1 MDKRIERIVEWIE
14 GYAENAGKETLVVG
28 VSGGVDSALTS
39 TLCCMTGLD
48 VYAVTMPLRSGR
60 KDHMKAV
67 QHLSWLSDRLSLI
80 HI

>member
-39 TLCCMTGLD
+39 TLC
-48 VYAVTMPLRSGR
+48 
-60 KDHMKAV
+60 
-67 QHLSWLSDRLSLI
+67 
-80 HI
+80 

>member
-1 MDKRIERIVEWIE
+1 MDKRIERIVEWME

-48 VYAVTMPLRSGR
+48 VYAVTMPLRSG
-60 KDHMKAV
+60 KDGHKKAMN
-67 QHLSWLSDRLSLI
+67 HLGWWEDRFP
-80 HI
+80 